1 MQTPIRVLIVD
12 DHEMVRRGLSTY
24 LMTEDSIELV
34 GEASNGAAAVEI
46 AKQKRPDIILM
57 DLVME
62 SMDGITATRKIKKMN
77 PKIKVIVLTSYINDD
92 KVFPAIEAGAFS
104 YLLKTSRAEEIL
116 EAIHAAYR
124 GESRLEPQVA
134 SKMMGHMQRA
144 TQKPRH
150 DELTKREREV
160 LKLLGEAKT
169 NQQIAEELFIGVKT
183 VKTHVSNILA
193 KLGLEDRTQA
203 AVYAV
208 KNGLVD
214 HL

>member
-12 DHEMVRRGLSTY
+12 DHEMVRKGLSTY

-34 GEASNGAAAVEI
+34 GEAENGAEAIEI
-46 AKQKRPDIILM
+46 AKEEKPDIILM

-62 SMDGITATRKIKKMN
+62 TMDGITATRKIKKMN
-77 PKIKVIVLTSYINDD
+77 PEIKIIVLTSYINDD

-104 YLLKTSRAEEIL
+104 YLLKTSRGEDIL
-116 EAIHAAYR
+116 EAIYAAYR
-124 GESRLEPQVA
+124 GEARIEPQVA
-134 SKMMGHMQRA
+134 SKMMGHMQKVKK
-144 TQKPRH
+144 KPLH
-150 DELTKREREV
+150 NELTKREREV

-214 HL
+214 N

>member
-1 MQTPIRVLIVD
+1 MSIPIRVLIVD

-24 LMTEDSIELV
+24 LMTEENIELV
-34 GEASNGAAAVEI
+34 GEATNGVEAVAL
-46 AKQKRPDIILM
+46 AKKEHPDVILM
-57 DLVME
+57 DLVMDT
-62 SMDGITATRKIKKMN
+62 MDGVTATQKIKKFA
-77 PKIKVIVLTSYINDD
+77 PDIKVIVLTSYINDD

-104 YLLKTSRAEEIL
+104 YLLKTARAEEIL
-116 EAIHAAYR
+116 EAIYAAHR
-124 GESRLEPQVA
+124 GEARIEPQVT
-134 SKMMGHMQRA
+134 SKMISRMQR
-144 TQKPRH
+144 TKPLH
-150 DELTKREREV
+150 EELTKREREV
-160 LKLLGEAKT
+160 LLLLGEAKT

-214 HL
+214 HP

>member
-214 HL
+214 H